1 MYVQA
6 HELTLIM
13 QRYYSAR

>member
-6 HELTLIM
+6 QELTLIM